1 MLDRGLALFAIG
13 LVFGGGFGF
22 LTAAGMGVTLDG
34 HDHATGHD
42 AGGHAEVHDHAN
54 ARPVEIAPGATV
66 PAVALTATRDMASG
80 WNVHVALTGFAF
92 APEHSGQA
100 NSQGEGHVHL
110 YLDGVKVARVYG
122 PWVHLPEG
130 APGARL
136 TAALYSND
144 HRPLTSDGAPIQA
157 SVTLGD

>member
-1 MLDRGLALFAIG
+1 MLDRGLALFGIG

-34 HDHATGHD
+34 HDHATGHGTP
-42 AGGHAEVHDHAN
+42 AHGEAHDHAN
-54 ARPVEIAPGATV
+54 AQPVEIAPGETV
-66 PAVALTATRDMASG
+66 PAVALTATRDAASG
-80 WNVHVALTGFAF
+80 WNVHVVPTGFAF
-92 APEHSGQA
+92 APEQSGQA
-100 NSQGEGHVHL
+100 NSPGEGHVHL
-110 YLDGVKVARVYG
+110 YIDGVKVARVYG

-144 HRPLTSDGAPIQA
+144 HRPLTTGGAPIEA
-157 SVTLGD
+157 SVTLGE